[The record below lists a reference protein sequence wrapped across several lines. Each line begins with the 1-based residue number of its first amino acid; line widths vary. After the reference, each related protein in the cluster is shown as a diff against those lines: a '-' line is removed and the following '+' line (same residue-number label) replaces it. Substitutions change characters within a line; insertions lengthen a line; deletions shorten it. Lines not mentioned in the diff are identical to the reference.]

1 MASTDFLLGF
11 RHSLAQL
18 EADRDPGTRQG
29 QPPSRDLSKEVHS
42 AKMLGAET
50 SADGA
55 MGALPGQDLGELKQE
70 KRLHG
75 GNFRTNNKHLRLT

>member
-50 SADGA
+50 SADGG

-70 KRLHG
+70 ERLRG
-75 GNFRTNNKHLRLT
+75 GNFRTNNMHLRLA